1 MAQRIT
7 KFLIYL
13 FLVVLALLCIAPFLL
28 MIVNA
33 TRSGTE
39 ITSGFTLIPGS
50 STGEN
55 MTVVFDYFNPF
66 LGMLNSLL
74 VAVPATLFSAYF
86 SAMTAYGMAFYE
98 FKGNKILFGVILVFM
113 MIPGQLSLIG
123 FFELCTKLR
132 LVNSYIPLIVPA
144 IASAGTVF
152 FLKQYAESTVPRA
165 LLESA
170 RIMGAN
176 EFRIFNSIVLPIMGP
191 AVSTM
196 GIMGFI
202 GNWNNYLL
210 PMILISTPDKMTLPV
225 MMATLRAST
234 DINKNQGA
242 IYLAV
247 AISVVPILLVFA
259 FFSKYIISSVTAGIT
274 VYPGTARFWGRAVPF
289 GLRRGRGRIKY
300 LRALARPVLGKA
312 GRAFDTKSEK
322 EYLGYDAKMETR
334 TVPAKSAAYA
344 ERLCHG
350 FARAHRAFPAGRR
363 GGHGAFK
370 KRARR
375 AAAGP
380 RLPRGAVRQG
390 QL

>member
-1 MAQRIT
+1 M
-7 KFLIYL
+7 K
-13 FLVVLALLCIAPFLL
+13 
-28 MIVNA
+28 
-33 TRSGTE
+33 
-39 ITSGFTLIPGS
+39 
-50 STGEN
+50 
-55 MTVVFDYFNPF
+55 VVFDYFNPF

-259 FFSKYIISSVTAGIT
+259 FFSKYIISSVTAG
-274 VYPGTARFWGRAVPF
+274 AV
-289 GLRRGRGRIKY
+289 
-300 LRALARPVLGKA
+300 
-312 GRAFDTKSEK
+312 K
-322 EYLGYDAKMETR
+322 E
-334 TVPAKSAAYA
+334 
-344 ERLCHG
+344 
-350 FARAHRAFPAGRR
+350 
-363 GGHGAFK
+363 
-370 KRARR
+370 
-375 AAAGP
+375 
-380 RLPRGAVRQG
+380 
-390 QL
+390 